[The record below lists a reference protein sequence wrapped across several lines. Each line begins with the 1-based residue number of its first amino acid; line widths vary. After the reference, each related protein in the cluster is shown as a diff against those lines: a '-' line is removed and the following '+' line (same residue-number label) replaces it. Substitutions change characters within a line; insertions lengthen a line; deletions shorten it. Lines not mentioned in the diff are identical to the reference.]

1 MKPKLKTF
9 DEKRN
14 RSHNPITEI
23 PVRILTKVP
32 KPPKRF
38 TAEMKETWKQTGGD
52 LIIMGCFTTQSLIP
66 LESYCYAIANMRA
79 ANRDKKTTVSTRTA
93 ANKECRVAAET
104 LGLTP
109 ASHSKLRKL
118 TAAAA
123 TSTEDDRRW
132 SKIIGETGEQG
143 RKRRGP
149 MRPRPDS

>member
-1 MKPKLKTF
+1 MKGRPKTF
-9 DEKRN
+9 DQKRN

-23 PVRILTKVP
+23 PVRILTTAP
-32 KPPKRF
+32 KPPKGF
-38 TAEMKETWKQTGGD
+38 TAEMTETWKQTASD
-52 LIIMGCFTTQSLIP
+52 LIIMGCLTTQSLIP

-109 ASHSKLRKL
+109 ASHLKLRKP
-118 TAAAA
+118 TVV
-123 TSTEDDRRW
+123 STDSESDRRW
-132 SKIIGETGEQG
+132 LEIIGEAEEQG
-143 RKRRGP
+143 RKRGGP